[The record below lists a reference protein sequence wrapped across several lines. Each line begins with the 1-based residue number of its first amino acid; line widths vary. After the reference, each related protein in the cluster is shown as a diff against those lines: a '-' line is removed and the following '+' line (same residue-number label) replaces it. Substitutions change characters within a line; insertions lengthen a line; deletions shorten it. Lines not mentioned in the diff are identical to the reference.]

1 VPAFALNSAAA
12 SEEDET
18 LMSWETMVAP
28 AGRIP
33 SVLAESD
40 FMHPKNA
47 TNTRSIAAEAA
58 AA

>member
-1 VPAFALNSAAA
+1 MS
-12 SEEDET
+12 
-18 LMSWETMVAP
+18 MSWEATVAP

-33 SVLAESD
+33 SVLAEST

-47 TNTRSIAAEAA
+47 TNTRSIAAVAA